1 MGYYIETAFPTA
13 KAMQII
19 ADHSGRV
26 IEKPSSFHAIPD
38 DQLLICVVEN
48 GFFDAA
54 AVCYN
59 ESEFEEFG
67 YHNDPRTKTWV
78 LLKRETVLKLVPAL
92 ADKHGPF
99 PGEGV
104 LAE

>member
-1 MGYYIETAFPTA
+1 MGYYIETEFPTG
-13 KAMQII
+13 KAMQLVGTN
-19 ADHSGRV
+19 HGRV

-59 ESEFEEFG
+59 EREFEEFG
-67 YHNDPRTKTWV
+67 YPEDTRTKTWV
-78 LLKRETVLKLVPAL
+78 LLKRETVLKLVPTL

-99 PGEGV
+99 PDEGV
-104 LAE
+104 LA